1 MTRLRKHGKQ
11 MLTTASPKINES
23 EINYSVSE
31 SITRDIRDNEQLAIN
46 INLSYKGD
54 QVAYLM
60 FTVNEQNR
68 SLYIENIEVW
78 DVYQGLGF
86 AQYLYKKFGEIYREK
101 FNGWIVERDFQS
113 PAAEAAFNKA
123 IEKGWVPPE
132 AFNENY
138 TRRSY

>member
-1 MTRLRKHGKQ
+1 M
-11 MLTTASPKINES
+11 
-23 EINYSVSE
+23 V
-31 SITRDIRDNEQLAIN
+31 N

-60 FTVNEQNR
+60 FTVDDEQQQ
-68 SLYIENIEVW
+68 LYIENIEVW
-78 DVYQGLGF
+78 DVYQGLGL
-86 AQYLYKKFGEIYREK
+86 AQYLYKKFGELYRS
-101 FNGWIVERDFQS
+101 NYSGWTVAREFQN

-132 AFNENY
+132 AFSEDH